1 MLLLANFATTSI
13 TSAVS
18 GVDTSLPV
26 ASVAAFPVLSG
37 GDYFYAVIQ
46 DVSDKRRQEIV
57 KVVGGSSG
65 AFDVER
71 TAGLAFPAGSLFE
84 LRLTAQ
90 ALYALMGDGALYHK
104 HAQDALETDIQI
116 QYTDGLVTSMSS
128 MVLGLPRAISYSY
141 IGGQLSRVEE
151 VFAGIKRVS
160 SMVYSGDS
168 LVSINVSEVPA

>member
-18 GVDTSLPV
+18 GIDTSLPV

-57 KVVGGSSG
+57 KVVGSSG

-128 MVLGLPRAISYSY
+128 MVLGLPRAISYFY
-141 IGGQLSRVEE
+141 TGEQLSRVEE

-168 LVSINVSEVPA
+168 LVSINVSEVPV

>member
-18 GVDTSLPV
+18 GAATSLPV
-26 ASVAAFPVLSG
+26 VSVAAFPALSG

-57 KVVGGSSG
+57 KVVAVDSG
-65 AFDVER
+65 AFVVER
-71 TAGLAFPAGSLFE
+71 TAGLAFPSGSLFE

-90 ALYALMGDGALYHK
+90 SLHALMGDGALYHK

-116 QYTDGLVTSMSS
+116 QYSGGLVSSMSS
-128 MVLGLPRAISYSY
+128 MVLGLPRTITYFYA
-141 IGGQLSRVEE
+141 GDQLARVEE
-151 VFAGIKRVS
+151 VFSGTKRVS
-160 SMVYSGDS
+160 SMVYSGVS
-168 LVSINVSEVPA
+168 LVSIDVSEVPA